1 MNTLTLHTTASAPK
15 NSVAYLQALEDNL
28 GFIPNVFAVI
38 AESPSALA
46 GLMAL
51 NEHFAESSFTSEEQQ
66 VIQLATSS
74 ENECGYCM
82 AGHTAFSCQINMP
95 EDITNAM
102 RSQETIPNARLQTLN
117 NLTKILINKKGQVT
131 EEDTRDF
138 YAAGFTHAQ
147 FLELIMGVCVKYF
160 TNFVGN
166 ALQLPL
172 DDAFKAYA
180 WEGAQ

>member
-1 MNTLTLHTTASAPK
+1 MNTPTLHTTASAPE
-15 NSVAYLQALEDNL
+15 NSVASLQALENNL
-28 GFIPNVFAVI
+28 GFIPNVFAAI
-38 AESPSALA
+38 AESPNALA

-51 NEHFAESSFTSEEQQ
+51 NSNFAESSFTGEEQQ

-102 RSQETIPNARLQTLN
+102 RNKETVPNARLQTLN
-117 NLTKILINKKGQVT
+117 SLTKALIRKKGQVT

-138 YAAGFTHAQ
+138 YAAGFTQAQ
-147 FLELIMGVCVKYF
+147 LIELIMGICVKYF
-160 TNFVGN
+160 TTFVSN
-166 ALQLPL
+166 AFQLPL

-180 WEGAQ
+180 WEAA